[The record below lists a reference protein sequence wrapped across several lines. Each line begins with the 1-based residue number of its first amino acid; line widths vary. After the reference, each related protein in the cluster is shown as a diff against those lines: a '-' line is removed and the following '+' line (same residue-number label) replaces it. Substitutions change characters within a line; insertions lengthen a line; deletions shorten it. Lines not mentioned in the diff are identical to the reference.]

1 MLLFLSCISGP
12 EENASS
18 INEYNGTTY
27 RLRIVVIQE
36 HPKHYQNTTRKKKK
50 KKLWLMVFVNQA
62 LYKAFLHF
70 VLSTVIKFPTER
82 LEDQD

>member
-1 MLLFLSCISGP
+1 MIP
-12 EENASS
+12 PS
-18 INEYNGTTY
+18 INEYNSTTY
-27 RLRIVVIQE
+27 RLRIVIQE
-36 HPKHYQNTTRKKKK
+36 HPKLGKEKKKK
-50 KKLWLMVFVNQA
+50 KELWLTVLVNQA